1 MAAAAV
7 TAAPSECY
15 ARFEGV
21 PYMQPEEFRQFFD
34 SAYGGAAKTEAEQE
48 SDARI
53 AQVYDLFVGAKVMR
67 R

>member
-1 MAAAAV
+1 
-7 TAAPSECY
+7 
-15 ARFEGV
+15 
-21 PYMQPEEFRQFFD
+21 MQPEEFRQFFD
-34 SAYGGAAKTEAEQE
+34 SAYGAAAKTEAEQE

>member
-1 MAAAAV
+1 
-7 TAAPSECY
+7 
-15 ARFEGV
+15 
-21 PYMQPEEFRQFFD
+21 MQPEEFRQFFD

-53 AQVYDLFVGAKVMR
+53 VQVYDLFVGAKVMR